1 MQTLDKV
8 KDETRDRVPRPSAPK
23 RIAGRAGKGVGK
35 GAAMGAGKAG
45 TGVLSRIASAL
56 SDLAKGLTGR
66 KQAERRR
73 KRKRNVTAAAA
84 GAATASG
91 AAGLYLAKKS
101 RDGSK
106 AAQPAPPEAY
116 APPVPNPNPNGQTA
130 DVTSGTS
137 STRT

>member
-23 RIAGRAGKGVGK
+23 RIAGRAGKG
-35 GAAMGAGKAG
+35 AGKAG
-45 TGVLSRIASAL
+45 TGVLSRIATAV